1 MSGFHTI
8 EISCGAGLVVQ
19 SLDCKEIKSVNPKGN
34 SPNIHW
40 KDWCS
45 NSNTLPTWCE
55 ELTHWERPWCWE
67 GLRQEE
73 KGMTEDRMIG
83 WHHQLNGH
91 EFEQA
96 PGVGDGQEAWHAAV
110 HGVIKSRTRLS
121 DWTTNTETV
130 SVEQQIPIPLSPWQH
145 CSDRTTF

>member
-73 KGMTEDRMIG
+73 KGMTEDEMAE
-83 WHHQLNGH
+83 WHHWLDGH

-110 HGVIKSRTRLS
+110 HGAAKSQTWLS
-121 DWTTNTETV
+121 NWTELTV
-130 SVEQQIPIPLSPWQH
+130 PQINPTKMFFPH
-145 CSDRTTF
+145 CLLLLLFSH